1 MRNLN
6 YIGSKNKLIN
16 FIEKVVELN
25 NSKNQKEKLI
35 FGDLFAGTGIVGQNF
50 SNKFNIVSNDAE
62 YYSYI
67 INYSILKSRYS
78 TKLKNIINDLN
89 NLTELKEGLISKHYS
104 VLGEKKRNFFSPD
117 NAKKADTI
125 REKINKMF
133 EEKKITKKEK
143 IFLIGSLLVSID
155 RVANTTSVYGAYLK
169 KLKASALKPLI
180 LEPIHKKKKINK
192 NNKVYNKDIIDLDSE
207 YDIVYLDPPYN
218 NRQYSANYAPLNFIA
233 KYDETIIPYGKT
245 GLLENYFKSD
255 FCSKAKAK
263 ETMEKLIN
271 QLKTKMLL
279 ISYNN
284 EGIISEDDF
293 KDMLKKIG
301 KVTIYKSKYK
311 KYKSRKEDD
320 NQTVMEYIY
329 FVEKKQ
335 EIKKEESNVVT
346 I

>member
-6 YIGSKNKLIN
+6 YIGSKNKLIG
-16 FIEKVVELN
+16 FIQKVVELN
-25 NSKNQKEKLI
+25 KSNEKELV

-50 SNKFNIVSNDAE
+50 SNQFNIISNDAE

-67 INYSILKSRYS
+67 INYSILKSKYS
-78 TKLKNIINDLN
+78 TKLKKIINEMN
-89 NLTELKEGLISKHYS
+89 NITELNEGLISKHYS

-133 EEKKITKKEK
+133 ENKKINKKEK
-143 IFLIGSLLVSID
+143 LFLIGSLLVSID

-169 KLKASALKPLI
+169 KLKSSALRPLI
-180 LEPIHKKKKINK
+180 LEPIHKNKKINK
-192 NNKVYNKDIIDLDSE
+192 KNKVYNKDIIDLDLE

-233 KYDETIIPYGKT
+233 KYDESIIPYGKT
-245 GLLENYFKSD
+245 GLIKNYFKSD
-255 FCSKAKAK
+255 FCTKAKAK

-271 QLKTKMLL
+271 KLKTKMLL

-284 EGIISEDDF
+284 EGIISEQDF
-293 KDMLKKIG
+293 KNMLKKIG

-320 NQTVMEYIY
+320 NQTVTEYIY

-335 EIKKEESNVVT
+335 EIKKEKSNVVT